1 METLAQKLGL
11 SDSLLEAAKKV
22 MKGKT
27 EVEIN
32 PDRELDKPGK
42 EDEDINNDGKV
53 DDSDSYLKNRR
64 KKIKAAMKEEEEC
77 PTCVDGACQCA
88 VEEGVMG
95 ENPLSR
101 EAQEK
106 KKTIMGKIKQKFKQK
121 YSNNP
126 FEREPSKKP
135 RIKNPL
141 AREEVEENEEVE
153 QIDEISADLA
163 KRYLKAQDKEMTIP
177 GKVENEGR
185 RKTLNRLDGYS
196 RAKKAIAKSEKTT
209 KVTESS
215 EKENIDKVNAIAKE
229 LKDMATKKEKPK
241 LPHVNDGA
249 PDMFKV
255 KEEVKLSPEEISRIE
270 EIAKCL

>member
-77 PTCVDGACQCA
+77 PTCVDDACQCA

-101 EAQEK
+101 EAQAK
-106 KKTIMGKIKQKFKQK
+106 KKTIIGKIKQKLSK
-121 YSNNP
+121 NP
-126 FEREPSKKP
+126 FEKKP
-135 RIKNPL
+135 STKSRIKNPL
-141 AREEVEENEEVE
+141 AREEVKENEEVE

-163 KRYLKAQDKEMTIP
+163 KRYLKAQDKELTIP

-196 RAKKAIAKSEKTT
+196 RAKKAIAKSEKAT

-215 EKENIDKVNAIAKE
+215 EKENIAKVNSIAKE